1 MTAILTRQEERISEM
16 IAWGAAKKDVARLLF
31 ISEHTVDK
39 HVRNIYEKTGCS
51 KINELSAW
59 WFCTHFKISFSLSPL
74 VTKIVSIALLVL
86 FSYGEI
92 KETSQITQPRTRT
105 RARTERVVS
114 RPRSQRFSEE
124 HITA

>member
-1 MTAILTRQEERISEM
+1 MTNLTKQEKRISEM
-16 IAWGAAKKDVARLLF
+16 IAWGAAKKDVARLLY

-59 WFCTHFKISFSLSPL
+59 WFCTHFKISTSLSPL
-74 VTKIVSIALLVL
+74 ATKVVSIALLIL

-92 KETSQITQPRTRT
+92 KETSQITQPRLRS
-105 RARTERVVS
+105 RSRTERVLTRS
-114 RPRSQRFSEE
+114 RSPRYREDL
-124 HITA
+124 IA

>member
-1 MTAILTRQEERISEM
+1 MTQVLTKQEQRISEM
-16 IAWGAAKKDVARLLF
+16 IAWGAAKKDVARLLY

-59 WFCTHFKISFSLSPL
+59 WFCTHFNISFSLSPL
-74 VTKIVSIALLVL
+74 VTKIVSIALLII

-92 KETSQITQPRTRT
+92 KETSQITQPRLRT
-105 RARTERVVS
+105 RARTERVVTRS
-114 RPRSQRFSEE
+114 RSPRYREE
-124 HITA
+124 LIA

>member
-1 MTAILTRQEERISEM
+1 MTAVLTKQEQRISEM
-16 IAWGAAKKDVARLLF
+16 IAWGAAKKDVARLLY

-59 WFCTHFKISFSLSPL
+59 WFCTRFNISFSLSPL
-74 VTKIVSIALLVL
+74 VTKMVSIALLII

-92 KETSQITQPRTRT
+92 KETSQITQPRLRT
-105 RARTERVVS
+105 RARTERVVTRS
-114 RPRSQRFSEE
+114 RSPRYREE
-124 HITA
+124 LIA

>member
-1 MTAILTRQEERISEM
+1 MTQVLTKQEERISEM
-16 IAWGAAKKDVARLLF
+16 IAWGAAKKDVARLLY

-59 WFCTHFKISFSLSPL
+59 WFCTHFNISFSLSPL
-74 VTKIVSIALLVL
+74 VTKMVSIALLII

-92 KETSQITQPRTRT
+92 KETSQITQPRLRT
-105 RARTERVVS
+105 RARTERVVTRS
-114 RPRSQRFSEE
+114 RSPRYREE
-124 HITA
+124 LIA

>member
-1 MTAILTRQEERISEM
+1 MTAFLTRQEERISEM

-92 KETSQITQPRTRT
+92 KETSQITQPRTR
-105 RARTERVVS
+105 ARTERVVS